1 MSFLGIIDWKNEYA
15 VEEDN
20 EDDEE
25 LFELALELEVEVE
38 VEVEELDMNES
49 ELNLISTIS
58 LMLFS
63 IAFIIRR
70 TALFNK

>member
-25 LFELALELEVEVE
+25 LFELELALELE

>member
-25 LFELALELEVEVE
+25 LFELELALEL
-38 VEVEELDMNES
+38 EVEELDMNES

>member
-25 LFELALELEVEVE
+25 LFELALELEVE

>member
-15 VEEDN
+15 VEED
-20 EDDEE
+20 DE
-25 LFELALELEVEVE
+25 LFELALEVEVE
-38 VEVEELDMNES
+38 VEVEELDMNEW